1 MFQCIIFKHCQ
12 CEADTDAVIGS
23 KRGALRGNPLT
34 VNLCLDRVLQ
44 EIMHCFG
51 SLLRHH
57 VHVRLKDDTP
67 SVLVSRSSR
76 LSENYI
82 SRFISLDSD
91 IVLLT
96 PFKKKLLCFFLM
108 LGRTWNLRKIV
119 EVGPYAFRL

>member
-12 CEADTDAVIGS
+12 CEADTDSVICS
-23 KRGALRGNPLT
+23 QRGTLRGNPLT

-57 VHVRLKDDTP
+57 IHVRLKDDTP
-67 SVLVSRSSR
+67 SVLISRSSR

>member
-1 MFQCIIFKHCQ
+1 MFQCIIFEHSQ
-12 CEADTDAVIGS
+12 CEADTNAVIGS

-44 EIMHCFG
+44 EIMHRFG

-57 VHVRLKDDTP
+57 VHVRLKDDSP
-67 SVLVSRSSR
+67 SVLVSRSSG

-108 LGRTWNLRKIV
+108 LGRTGNLRKIV